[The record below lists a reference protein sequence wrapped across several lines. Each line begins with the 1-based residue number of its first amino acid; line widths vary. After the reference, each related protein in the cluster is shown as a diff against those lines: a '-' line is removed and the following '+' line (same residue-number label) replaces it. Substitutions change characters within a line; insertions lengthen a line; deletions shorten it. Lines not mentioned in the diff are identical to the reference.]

1 MTTAFLA
8 SIPSPPRGVW
18 HLGPIA
24 IRAYAICIIAGIIL
38 AVWWGNR
45 RFVARGGRP
54 GRITDL
60 AVFMVPFG
68 LIGGRLY
75 HVITDHEL
83 YFGPGRNPLNALAIW
98 NGGLGIWGAVA
109 LGAVGA
115 WIGCR
120 YYRIP
125 LAPVADALAPGL
137 IAAQAVGRLGNW
149 FNQELFG
156 SPTTL
161 PWALEVYVRTPG
173 GAAGANIYGVN
184 DCEFPTDFI
193 KASPEVLCGAG
204 YYHPTFLYELLWNLV
219 IAAILVWAD
228 RRFRMGGGRVF
239 ALYVAGYTLGRGWIE
254 MLRIDP
260 ARTHLFGLRIN
271 VVTSIVLFLLA
282 IAYLIWKR
290 NVGREEPALLQG
302 LPSGAARKAALAAQA
317 AAAATTSGGKGP
329 DPVEADTGGRDA
341 VGSDPGGT
349 EPVGTDPEGT
359 DPDGTLRPV
368 EVVDDDAVEAPVD
381 GDPPEVLTGA
391 PTAEPATP
399 TMRDEP
405 SENGGQQPS
414 DRA

>member
-1 MTTAFLA
+1 MTSTFLA

-24 IRAYAICIIAGIIL
+24 IRAYAICIIVGIVL
-38 AVWWGNR
+38 AVWWGNK

-83 YFGPGRNPLNALAIW
+83 YFGEGRNAWNALAIW

-109 LGAVGA
+109 FGALGA

-125 LAPVADALAPGL
+125 LAPVADALAPPL
-137 IAAQAVGRLGNW
+137 IVAQAIGRLGNW

-161 PWALEVYVRTPG
+161 PWALEVYVRTPDG
-173 GAAGANIYGVN
+173 VAGSNIYGVT
-184 DCEFPTDFI
+184 DCEFPTDYI

-204 YYHPTFLYELLWNLV
+204 YYHPTFLYELLWNLA

-254 MLRIDP
+254 TLRIDP

-282 IAYLIWKR
+282 VAYLIWKR
-290 NVGREEPALLQG
+290 NVGREDPALLRG
-302 LPSGAARKAALAAQA
+302 LPSGAARKAALLAEAN
-317 AAAATTSGGKGP
+317 AATGTADPDPGESGGAGAGP
-329 DPVEADTGGRDA
+329 PDTAGPADTA
-341 VGSDPGGT
+341 
-349 EPVGTDPEGT
+349 
-359 DPDGTLRPV
+359 
-368 EVVDDDAVEAPVD
+368 
-381 GDPPEVLTGA
+381 DPPVAADARDQDPQIGPSERQPA
-391 PTAEPATP
+391 AEPLESVAP

-405 SENGGQQPS
+405 SENVDHLPP

>member
-1 MTTAFLA
+1 MTTTFLA

-24 IRAYAICIIAGIIL
+24 IRAYAICIIVGIVFG
-38 AVWWGNR
+38 VWWGNR

-75 HVITDHEL
+75 HVITDNEL
-83 YFGPGRNPLNALAIW
+83 YFGPGRNPWNALAIW
-98 NGGLGIWGAVA
+98 NGGLGIWGAIA
-109 LGAVGA
+109 FGAVGA

-125 LAPVADALAPGL
+125 LAPVADALAPA
-137 IAAQAVGRLGNW
+137 IIVAQAIGRLGNW

-184 DCEFPTDFI
+184 DCEFPTDYI

-219 IAAILVWAD
+219 IAAVLVWAD
-228 RRFRMGGGRVF
+228 KRFRLGGGRVF

-271 VVTSIVLFLLA
+271 VVTSIVLFVLA

-290 NVGREEPALLQG
+290 NVGREDPALLQG
-302 LPSGAARKAALAAQA
+302 LPSGAARKAALAAEAIPA
-317 AAAATTSGGKGP
+317 AAVAGSGSGPGGEAQPEPTEDAAPPGDNDTGP
-329 DPVEADTGGRDA
+329 D
-341 VGSDPGGT
+341 T
-349 EPVGTDPEGT
+349 EPDAQPGVAADAAA
-359 DPDGTLRPV
+359 DA
-368 EVVDDDAVEAPVD
+368 DDAGLD
-381 GDPPEVLTGA
+381 R
-391 PTAEPATP
+391 TAGGP
-399 TMRDEP
+399 TMRDDEP
-405 SENGGQQPS
+405 ENMDQEPS

>member
-1 MTTAFLA
+1 MTTTFLA
-8 SIPSPPRGVW
+8 AIPSPPRGVW

-83 YFGPGRNPLNALAIW
+83 YFGPGRNPWNALAIW

-173 GAAGANIYGVN
+173 GGPGANIYGVN
-184 DCEFPTDFI
+184 DCEFPTDYI

-204 YYHPTFLYELLWNLV
+204 YYHPTFLYELLWNLA

-271 VVTSIVLFLLA
+271 VITSIVLFLLA
-282 IAYLIWKR
+282 VAYLIWKR
-290 NVGREEPALLQG
+290 NVGREDPALLQG
-302 LPSGAARKAALAAQA
+302 LPGGAARKAALAALA
-317 AAAATTSGGKGP
+317 AEASAATAAQSESGQSKTG
-329 DPVEADTGGRDA
+329 ESDTGG
-341 VGSDPGGT
+341 
-349 EPVGTDPEGT
+349 TDPPGKDIDDGAIEE
-359 DPDGTLRPV
+359 PDD
-368 EVVDDDAVEAPVD
+368 VDLPETP
-381 GDPPEVLTGA
+381 GEFDPPGVPTGA
-391 PTAEPATP
+391 ADLDPVTP
-399 TMRDEP
+399 TMRDEA
-405 SENGGQQPS
+405 SENEEQHPS